1 MKCQVDEIDGGA
13 GEADMVTQGGQAMV
27 VSKAGFVG
35 LVFWILFTEFDIALP
50 VGEKANLSTKAM
62 FLLNL
67 PNHLQVLSDSWSE
80 PLHIQPCHD
89 HSHQEQSHLSSK
101 QNHVLGSNYL
111 GRQRGR
117 ERQIGEKG
125 KKEALLQFYSSAH
138 LANIKCDSRLR
149 GKKNLSTKDKI

>member
-13 GEADMVTQGGQAMV
+13 GEADMVAQGGQAMV
-27 VSKAGFVG
+27 VAKAGFVG

-62 FLLNL
+62 FPLNL

-117 ERQIGEKG
+117 ERDRLGRKEKR
-125 KKEALLQFYSSAH
+125 KPYYSFIPVLILQT
-138 LANIKCDSRLR
+138 LM
-149 GKKNLSTKDKI
+149 